1 MNQFGN
7 LTAKNKTRAKRRLKA
22 LDKKE
27 AILLKKIKAYE
38 KQIAANNND
47 IENIFT
53 KMAAIYLDPNNY
65 V

>member
-22 LDKKE
+22 LDKRE
-27 AILLKKIKAYE
+27 AILIKQIKVYE
-38 KQIAANNND
+38 KQIAAYEKD
-47 IENIFT
+47 IDNIFA

>member
-22 LDKKE
+22 LEKKE
-27 AILLKKIKAYE
+27 AILLKKIKTYE
-38 KQIAANNND
+38 KQIVQQKDSVELTLEKIAT
-47 IENIFT
+47 IF
-53 KMAAIYLDPNNY
+53 KDRNNY